1 MRRTIRTIRQETPS
15 RRESD
20 EVRQG
25 IECSRPTKAVDVL
38 ASIRIIQLSQINPV
52 KQEFTCRFDLFLHW
66 DPQHVGDVGAVR
78 EKAPDAAHEHMHI
91 HESELA
97 WVPIM
102 RFPNATRYSELMRYY
117 ERRPKLGLVGFR
129 STMDGSFKCVQNLR
143 YFPFDV
149 QAMSCGSALV
159 AGSGTSR
166 LRWHLTSLVEVIWP
180 GQLPAFWTLG
190 GRVLLEAL
198 ARVIQADWVGAR
210 AKNEV
215 TASVLRLAGIF
226 TFLGRAKV
234 AESLGFALACTR
246 AGQRSWRC
254 LGEASAWR
262 KVWRVGR
269 YRWRGQV
276 NTRRQ
281 RGIGRHR
288 WWGEVGGRRWRLRW
302 AWWPVIA
309 RTRRE

>member
-66 DPQHVGDVGAVR
+66 DPQHVGDEGAVR
-78 EKAPDAAHEHMHI
+78 EKAPNAAHEHMHI

-149 QAMSCGSALV
+149 QAMSIEIQLGREMRSGDDLCLPTFAIAQDPHAANSILVQVDCEWYHRPPRYLLSRTTPLEGKLRYPKYVVVIPCERDFRFYVNNIYGPCSCLRRCAAPPRFPPRRPSAQSRRDHVLSRALGSP
-159 AGSGTSR
+159 SR
-166 LRWHLTSLVEVIWP
+166 LLSQSYP
-180 GQLPAFWTLG
+180 GFW
-190 GRVLLEAL
+190 
-198 ARVIQADWVGAR
+198 
-210 AKNEV
+210 
-215 TASVLRLAGIF
+215 S
-226 TFLGRAKV
+226 
-234 AESLGFALACTR
+234 S
-246 AGQRSWRC
+246 
-254 LGEASAWR
+254 
-262 KVWRVGR
+262 
-269 YRWRGQV
+269 
-276 NTRRQ
+276 
-281 RGIGRHR
+281 
-288 WWGEVGGRRWRLRW
+288 
-302 AWWPVIA
+302 
-309 RTRRE
+309 